1 MILLSFFKWKY
12 VFNQIPDILKYF
24 PTTLLIVLGALL
36 ISLIL
41 GLLLAIVRVK
51 KIIVLEQIAKFY
63 ISIIRGT
70 PLLVQILLVY
80 YAVSLTLRNV
90 VPNFNVSTIKP
101 ISYAIISLGLYQAAY
116 TSEIIRGALESV
128 NKGEIEAAQAS
139 GMTYA
144 QTLRRI
150 IIPEALEL
158 ALPGLVNTLIG
169 LLKGTSLVFSIG
181 VIDMYAEAKIIAGR
195 SFRYLEGYVALAIIY
210 WILTIIIEQVAKIIE
225 DAVRIPNQVD
235 EPRFRGWYAKLY
247 RKIRA
252 RNKTSENKN
261 NGKDLLKNE
270 TIIDK
275 IEKLEK
281 AGEDDARDK
290 TFE

>member
-24 PTTLLIVLGALL
+24 PTTLLIVIGALL

-90 VPNFNVSTIKP
+90 VPDFNVSTIKP
-101 ISYAIISLGLYQAAY
+101 LYYAIISLGLYQAAY

-128 NKGEIEAAQAS
+128 NKGEIEAAQSS

-181 VIDMYAEAKIIAGR
+181 VIDMYAEARIIAGR

-210 WILTIIIEQVAKIIE
+210 WVLTIVIEQAAKIIE
-225 DAVRIPNQVD
+225 DAVRIPEQVG
-235 EPRFRGWYAKLY
+235 EPRFRGWYARLY
-247 RKIRA
+247 RKIRGKD
-252 RNKTSENKN
+252 KTGKDNA
-261 NGKDLLKNE
+261 KDLLKNE

>member
-24 PTTLLIVLGALL
+24 PTTLLIVIGALL

-90 VPNFNVSTIKP
+90 VPDFNVSTIKP
-101 ISYAIISLGLYQAAY
+101 LYYAIISLGLYQAAY

-181 VIDMYAEAKIIAGR
+181 VIDMYAEARIIAGR

-210 WILTIIIEQVAKIIE
+210 WVLTIVIEQVAKIIE
-225 DAVRIPNQVD
+225 DAVRIPEQVG
-235 EPRFRGWYAKLY
+235 EPRFRGWYAKFY
-247 RKIRA
+247 RKIRGKDKDGKDKA
-252 RNKTSENKN
+252 
-261 NGKDLLKNE
+261 KDLLKNE